1 MRRSLLALVLCGLIL
16 GALGCA
22 EDRALLQKRA
32 RAREDLG
39 LSYIQ
44 RGNVKL
50 GLKHLREAARL
61 DPENPDIQHELALAY
76 KEMGTYEEA
85 LPHFK
90 RALKLKPAFPEA
102 WNNLG
107 TLYLLLAKWDQA
119 VECFQKAVD
128 DITYRTPHFAYNN
141 MGLAYY
147 NKGDYERA
155 IRSFQEALKLD
166 PNYGLCRV
174 NLGLAYEAAGRLGE
188 ALETNLLSQAR
199 PNQEGGPGPP
209 GDHPPGQKR
218 DIQRAGRKA
227 VEATERNRCPEI
239 GRPRRKRSF
248 LPSSH
253 PFNQQ
258 ERPAPIPSQ
267 GCS

>member
-174 NLGLAYEAAGRLGE
+174 NLGLAYEAA
-188 ALETNLLSQAR
+188 AR
-199 PNQEGGPGPP
+199 PWRCFRNMRRPTSTWPAFISSSAEPRRRPGPS
-209 GDHPPGQKR
+209 
-218 DIQRAGRKA
+218 
-227 VEATERNRCPEI
+227 
-239 GRPRRKRSF
+239 GRPSAWTKTGHSKSG
-248 LPSSH
+248 PK
-253 PFNQQ
+253 
-258 ERPAPIPSQ
+258 
-267 GCS
+267 GC